1 MKVLNENEY
10 PDTAIATNLAL
21 VAFFDLLRDEQPAFA
36 MKLAD
41 RLVNTS
47 KKSNPVEAGAAE
59 QLAFLATVLTKP
71 PLHPSEH

>member
-1 MKVLNENEY
+1 MKVLNDNEF

-41 RLVNTS
+41 KLVIAS

-71 PLHPSEH
+71 PRQQSEH